1 MPEKQ
6 LAREEGE
13 KGKNDK
19 KTDEWR
25 KEIQKTRRYEPEGR
39 QPDGRRAW
47 SAHVASLGKADR
59 QPANR
64 ERHQRH
70 REDHEDL
77 GKGHGWHPRPK

>member
-39 QPDGRRAW
+39 QPDGRQKRYANTAPYW
-47 SAHVASLGKADR
+47 NLFFRRNSRFLKPSRHFSSLTS
-59 QPANR
+59 PI
-64 ERHQRH
+64 
-70 REDHEDL
+70 L
-77 GKGHGWHPRPK
+77 WWYLM